1 MDRSPN
7 SLEEVQVGGVE
18 RIADRNTAPWRRY
31 QQLQRWK
38 THMQRLGHAL
48 EIGDMAQARTEFEAL
63 MNDVSEPGQADP
75 MAHPQFGM
83 IGKALQ
89 SLDLAGAG
97 EAFTRLQ
104 NEVPLLH
111 QNHLHPH
118 HQAQPPDSYTE
129 SLPTENEIGGDP
141 PKMLDV
147 TA

>member
-7 SLEEVQVGGVE
+7 SLEEVQVGGVQ

-48 EIGDMAQARTEFEAL
+48 KIGDMTQARTEFEAL

-89 SLDLAGAG
+89 SLDLASAR

-104 NEVPLLH
+104 NEVHLFH
-111 QNHLHPH
+111 QH
-118 HQAQPPDSYTE
+118 HQ
-129 SLPTENEIGGDP
+129 
-141 PKMLDV
+141 V
-147 TA
+147 